1 MFVIFQYTTANTETQ
16 KTIYSWK
23 YNVYYKNRLKEAKY
37 KYHIAYSKARLLR
50 TLILIYELML

>member
-1 MFVIFQYTTANTETQ
+1 MFVNFQYTTANTETQ

-50 TLILIYELML
+50 TLILIMN